1 MKIGKILKVA
11 GIAFAGYAVGV
22 WSTAY
27 QTARRADV
35 KEAGEEFADAWDSFK
50 SVVKGESATSVEETA
65 EDITETMSEVAEE
78 VTEAVEEAVSEVVP
92 DITVTTSEVSDNY
105 NPPED

>member
-1 MKIGKILKVA
+1 MKLGKILKVA

-50 SVVKGESATSVEETA
+50 SVVKGESASTEEAA
-65 EDITETMSEVAEE
+65 EDITETVSDAAEE
-78 VTEAVEEAVSEVVP
+78 VAEAVEETVPEVVP
-92 DITVTTSEVSDNY
+92 DITVTTSEESDNQ
-105 NPPED
+105 PED